1 MPVKSLL
8 PSQGSVLPSPTS
20 YPASGY
26 QGTQKKPKKEYESS
40 RTMQKANP
48 RLAALDSDCM
58 DVNGR
63 SHPLKD
69 KNVAGEMAK
78 SVLALQA

>member
-1 MPVKSLL
+1 
-8 PSQGSVLPSPTS
+8 
-20 YPASGY
+20 
-26 QGTQKKPKKEYESS
+26 
-40 RTMQKANP
+40 MQKTNP
-48 RLAALDSDCM
+48 RLAALNSDCM

-63 SHPLKD
+63 SLPLKD